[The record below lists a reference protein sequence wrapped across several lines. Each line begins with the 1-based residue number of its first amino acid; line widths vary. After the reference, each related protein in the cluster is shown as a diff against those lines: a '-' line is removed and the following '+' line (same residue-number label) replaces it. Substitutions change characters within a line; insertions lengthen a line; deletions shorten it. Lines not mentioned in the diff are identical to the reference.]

1 MKGFKIPTPLL
12 DETMEKQ
19 KSSDQLIGVI
29 KQLAIQNKEHEKCED
44 DLEIANKELTLEKEA
59 NEKCAEELMIAN
71 NELAAQNKENEN
83 SAEELITANKELV
96 SQNDEKEKQEQSAED
111 MLAIIARKERE
122 QTKRILDL
130 SEMIKKDIFSPEEL
144 QTKVGYIKQ
153 FAFDLENSI
162 KELSDLL
169 QKYLSPDEEGEGS
182 LS

>member
-1 MKGFKIPTPLL
+1 MKRFKLTTPLL
-12 DETMEKQ
+12 DDNFQQQ

-29 KQLAIQNKEHEKCED
+29 KQLAIKNQEHEKCDEE
-44 DLEIANKELTLEKEA
+44 LEIANKELVREKEA

-71 NELAAQNKENEN
+71 NELASQNREHEN
-83 SAEELITANKELV
+83 SEEELITANKELV

-130 SEMIKKDIFSPEEL
+130 SEMIKKDIYSPEEL

-162 KELSDLL
+162 KELSDLI
-169 QKYLSPDEEGEGS
+169 QKYLSPNDEDYGQIA
-182 LS
+182 